1 MARRNELVAVL
12 NLLGLLGITAVQIAA
27 YVFQFAHGELPCPLC
42 LLQRV
47 AFAMVAFGFLL
58 NVTHGSQPAHY
69 GIILLSALFGASVSG
84 RQILLHIVPGSGAY
98 GSAILDLHFYT
109 WAFLLFVAT
118 ILATATLLLLHAGDA
133 SPAQSTPPFPLLSIV
148 VIAAIV
154 VTAANAVTTF
164 IECGPDRVSRQPGQL
179 LVAEC
184 ARALI
189 AVSPPPLAGGGWG
202 RGPRPHLIHA

>member
-12 NLLGLLGITAVQIAA
+12 NLLGLLGITAVQVAA
-27 YVFQFAHGELPCPLC
+27 YAFQFAEGELPCPLC
-42 LLQRV
+42 LLQSV

-58 NVTHGSQPAHY
+58 NVTHGGQPAHY

-84 RQILLHIVPGSGAY
+84 RQILLHIVPGSGAC

-109 WAFLLFVAT
+109 WAFLLFVVT
-118 ILATATLLLLHAGDA
+118 ILATATLLLLHVGEAEVGP
-133 SPAQSTPPFPLLSIV
+133 SQSTPPAPFLSLV

-164 IECGPDRVSRQPGQL
+164 IQCGPIECPDNPVSYWL
-179 LVAEC
+179 LNVL
-184 ARALI
+184 AR
-189 AVSPPPLAGGGWG
+189 
-202 RGPRPHLIHA
+202 

>member
-1 MARRNELVAVL
+1 MSRRNELVLAL
-12 NLLGLLGITAVQIAA
+12 NLLGLLGITAVQVAGYA
-27 YVFQFAHGELPCPLC
+27 FQFGQGELPCPLC

-47 AFAMVAFGFLL
+47 AFAMVACGFLL
-58 NVTHGSQPAHY
+58 NVTHGSQPPHY
-69 GIILLSALFGASVSG
+69 GIILLSALFGACVAG

-118 ILATATLLLLHAGDA
+118 ILATAVLLVLHTDGMR
-133 SPAQSTPPFPLLSIV
+133 SGPINRWPALV

-164 IECGPDRVSRQPGQL
+164 VECGPIECPDNPASYWL
-179 LVAEC
+179 LDTL
-184 ARALI
+184 R
-189 AVSPPPLAGGGWG
+189 
-202 RGPRPHLIHA
+202 H

>member
-1 MARRNELVAVL
+1 MERRNELVAIL
-12 NLLGLLGITAVQIAA
+12 NLLGLLGITVVQLAA
-27 YVFQFAHGELPCPLC
+27 YAFQFGQGELPCPLC

-58 NVTHGSQPAHY
+58 NVAHGSQPAHY

-84 RQILLHIVPGSGAY
+84 RQILLHIVPGSGSY

-118 ILATATLLLLHAGDA
+118 ILATATLLLLHVGELGAT
-133 SPAQSTPPFPLLSIV
+133 QSTPPAPFLSLV
-148 VIAAIV
+148 AVAAII

-164 IECGPDRVSRQPGQL
+164 IECGPIECPDNPVSYWL
-179 LVAEC
+179 LNV
-184 ARALI
+184 
-189 AVSPPPLAGGGWG
+189 LA
-202 RGPRPHLIHA
+202 H

>member
-1 MARRNELVAVL
+1 MARRNELVAAL
-12 NLLGLLGITAVQIAA
+12 NLLGLLGITAVQVAA
-27 YVFQFAHGELPCPLC
+27 YAFQFAQGELPCPLC

-47 AFAMVAFGFLL
+47 AFALVAFGFLL

-84 RQILLHIVPGSGAY
+84 RQMLLHIVPGSGAY

-118 ILATATLLLLHAGDA
+118 ILATAMLLLLHAGEFGA
-133 SPAQSTPPFPLLSIV
+133 TPTMSSVPFQSLV
-148 VIAAIV
+148 VTAAIV

-164 IECGPDRVSRQPGQL
+164 IQCGPIECPDNPVSYWL
-179 LVAEC
+179 LNV
-184 ARALI
+184 
-189 AVSPPPLAGGGWG
+189 LA
-202 RGPRPHLIHA
+202 H

>member
-1 MARRNELVAVL
+1 MARRNELVAAL
-12 NLLGLLGITAVQIAA
+12 NLLGLLGITAVQLAA
-27 YVFQFAHGELPCPLC
+27 YAFQFAQGELPCPLC

-118 ILATATLLLLHAGDA
+118 ILATATLLLLHVGECQPDA
-133 SPAQSTPPFPLLSIV
+133 EHA
-148 VIAAIV
+148 
-154 VTAANAVTTF
+154 
-164 IECGPDRVSRQPGQL
+164 
-179 LVAEC
+179 
-184 ARALI
+184 
-189 AVSPPPLAGGGWG
+189 
-202 RGPRPHLIHA
+202 PRPVAVHCGDRGHRRDRRKRRDDLHRMRARSSVPTTRSAIGC

>member
-1 MARRNELVAVL
+1 MARRNDLVALL
-12 NLLGLLGITAVQIAA
+12 NLLGLLGITAVQLAA
-27 YVFQFAHGELPCPLC
+27 YAFQFAQGELPCPLC

-58 NVTHGSQPAHY
+58 NVTHGGQPAHY

-118 ILATATLLLLHAGDA
+118 ILATATLLLLQVTEVG
-133 SPAQSTPPFPLLSIV
+133 PAQSTPPSPFLSLV
-148 VIAAIV
+148 MIAAIV

-164 IECGPDRVSRQPGQL
+164 IECGPIECPDNPVSYWL
-179 LVAEC
+179 LNVL
-184 ARALI
+184 AR
-189 AVSPPPLAGGGWG
+189 
-202 RGPRPHLIHA
+202 